1 MNPDPNS
8 NGLNRR
14 QFLDRLTKAG
24 ISITAACAAGFWF
37 HDSKGPTL
45 SKNDPSNLILP
56 DFSIDASG
64 AKNEHCPRR
73 RQGCHLTDGSK
84 ILRWY

>member
-14 QFLDRLTKAG
+14 QFLDRLAKAG

-37 HDSKGPTL
+37 HDSKGPAS
-45 SKNDPSNLILP
+45 SKNKPSNLILP
-56 DFSIDASG
+56 DFSIDALGQKMSIVRGEDRAATLRMALKSSG
-64 AKNEHCPRR
+64 
-73 RQGCHLTDGSK
+73 
-84 ILRWY
+84 WY